1 MCIYKWN
8 KSRILWYSLVNK
20 LYFFIIRK
28 KICTQ
33 CPPIY
38 TKINHLRVP
47 FVLEQLILN
56 IENTPG
62 ELRTDEAFS
71 AYPDMPRGDNQALDR
86 FKYLRKTDNAAGGWR
101 GIRPLDR

>member
-8 KSRILWYSLVNK
+8 KLRILWYSMVNK

-28 KICTQ
+28 KTCTQ
-33 CPPIY
+33 YPLIY

-56 IENTPG
+56 IENTPR
-62 ELRTDEAFS
+62 ELCKDEAFS
-71 AYPDMPRGDNQALDR
+71 AYPDMPRG
-86 FKYLRKTDNAAGGWR
+86 FG
-101 GIRPLDR
+101 